1 MIKKIS
7 LLVAAVLIIA
17 SITFAQSN
25 SLSFTEVADNLNLTK
40 KTSLYVKTYWQG
52 IMGQEVYW
60 IGKVVNVKGGKGK
73 AVVYI
78 ADNNRTLY
86 KGYNIVLETF
96 DMESAAQLEIGQTAK
111 FKGLLSDYKG
121 KKGNPVIV
129 YLNQV
134 EFN

>member
-7 LLVAAVLIIA
+7 FLFAGVLILA
-17 SITFAQSN
+17 SVAFAANQ
-25 SLSFTEVADNLNLTK
+25 LSFSEVADNLNASK
-40 KTSLYVKTYWQG
+40 KTALYIKTYWQE
-52 IMGQEVYW
+52 ITGQEVYW
-60 IGKVVNVKGGKGK
+60 IGKVADVKGGKGK
-73 AVVYI
+73 ADVFV
-78 ADNNRTLY
+78 ADNGKPLY

-96 DMESAAQLEIGQTAK
+96 DMERAGKLEIGQTIK
-111 FKGLLSDYKG
+111 FKGILSDYKA

>member
-7 LLVAAVLIIA
+7 LSLALVLILA
-17 SITFAQSN
+17 SIAFAANQ
-25 SLSFTEVADNLNLTK
+25 LSFKEVADNLNLTK
-40 KTSLYVKTYWQG
+40 KTSLYVKTYWQE

-73 AVVYI
+73 ADIFI
-78 ADNNRTLY
+78 ADKDKPLY

-96 DMESAAQLEIGQTAK
+96 DLEGAGKLEIGQSLK

-121 KKGNPVIV
+121 KQGHPVII

-134 EFN
+134 ELH